1 MKSLSKDDDKVFTK
15 TIIRDAWLVLGIVIV
30 TALGVGLTL
39 YAVAKGIID

>member
-1 MKSLSKDDDKVFTK
+1 MNGNSKPNDKVFTK

-30 TALGVGLTL
+30 TALGIGLTL